1 MLPSELKVEQFA
13 GYPPQGR
20 KRAEENLA
28 LLRQLPLG
36 FVPFLF
42 KELIG
47 YDWKFPA
54 ERSDLDHQLVYLN
67 NMPAEKRRDEMS
79 VFAQLRLTRA
89 LENFDWVNSPGPFI
103 EQLSAHLWA
112 THQMDA
118 FRSASEAFIGK
129 FYSVTPKEPLPTA
142 RLSIAVVG
150 KGVAEN
156 RYPLFRKLRRE
167 GVYFKRVNPD
177 RGLAAILDAVLA
189 RAAKH
194 PVPFAHWYIE
204 GGRPVPIANSP
215 VACVSYDALKPIRVT
230 LQEKMRRMYESPGFG
245 AEALRSMLAKMT
257 PSDLGM
263 RSADG
268 VMERFEVSLLTEGSG
283 TQIYSTTFVQWAARE
298 ALRRAQPLTLLVRF
312 APRERERPMNEL
324 LAEAQ
329 RTSQLDPAG
338 SLVDADMGAYYT
350 WLNQQRLTGAERSSF
365 LVWFEDHAEAVAI
378 GPKLAR
384 GSVEERPVELEG
396 LLHKVEAL

>member
-1 MLPSELKVEQFA
+1 MLPSDLKIEQFA
-13 GYPPQGR
+13 GYPIEGR

-54 ERSDLDHQLVYLN
+54 EQSDLDRQLAYLN
-67 NMPAEKRRDEMS
+67 KMPGEKRRDEMS

-118 FRSASEAFIGK
+118 FRAASEAFIGK
-129 FYSVTPKEPLPTA
+129 FNSLTAKEPLPVS
-142 RLSIAVVG
+142 RLSIVVIG

-156 RYPLFRKLRRE
+156 KYPLFRKLRRE
-167 GVYFKRVNPD
+167 GVHFRRVSPD
-177 RGLAAILDAVLA
+177 GGLAAILETVQA
-189 RAAKH
+189 RAAKN
-194 PVPFAHWYIE
+194 PVPFAHWYID
-204 GGRPVPIANSP
+204 GGRPVQIATP
-215 VACVSYDALKPIRVT
+215 PMACVSYEALKPIRVA
-230 LQEKMRRMYESPGFG
+230 LQEKMRRVYESPGFG

-257 PSDLGM
+257 PADLGVK
-263 RSADG
+263 SGG

-298 ALRRAQPLTLLVRF
+298 ALRRAQPLTMLVRF

-329 RTSQLDPAG
+329 HTSQLDPAG

-350 WLNQQRLTGAERSSF
+350 WLNQRRLAEADRSSF

-384 GSVEERPVELEG
+384 GSVEERPVGINEL
-396 LLHKVEAL
+396 LQKVNAS